1 MRYLLIAVF
10 TVVTLSG
17 FSQGKGLE
25 LAEDLFYNF
34 RMDYS
39 YQEYQN
45 QLAAYS
51 LDSLAKELD
60 TDQKRITFWVN
71 IYNVYAQIKM
81 QENPSGYQKRF
92 KFFGEKSIVIGG
104 ELFSLNQ
111 IEHGILRHSKCLL
124 TKGATNKLFVSKR
137 EKMLRV
143 QELDPRIHF
152 ALNCGAESCPPIA
165 FYEVD
170 HINEQLEVATEG
182 FLKTSTTIDS
192 TTNQVEVSRI
202 LSWYRGDFGGKKGI
216 VTWLKKYKV
225 IADDAH
231 PKVKFA
237 SYNWN
242 PTPKDY
248 QEK

>member
-1 MRYLLIAVF
+1 MRYIVVAFFSVF
-10 TVVTLSG
+10 ALSS
-17 FSQGKGLE
+17 FSQEKGLE

-45 QLAAYS
+45 GLAAYS

-81 QENPSGYQKRF
+81 QENPSGYQKKF

-111 IEHGILRHSKCLL
+111 IEHGILRHSKSII
-124 TKGATNKLFVSKR
+124 TKGTTNKLFVSKR
-137 EKMLRV
+137 EKNLRV
-143 QELDPRIHF
+143 QNLDPRIHF

-165 FYEVD
+165 FYEVN
-170 HINEQLEVATEG
+170 HINEQLELATQG
-182 FLKTSTTIDS
+182 FLQTTTNYDS
-192 TTNQVEVSRI
+192 TVNQVEVSRI

-216 VTWLKKYKV
+216 VTWLKQYKL
-225 IADDAH
+225 IADDVH

-237 SYNWN
+237 RYDWN